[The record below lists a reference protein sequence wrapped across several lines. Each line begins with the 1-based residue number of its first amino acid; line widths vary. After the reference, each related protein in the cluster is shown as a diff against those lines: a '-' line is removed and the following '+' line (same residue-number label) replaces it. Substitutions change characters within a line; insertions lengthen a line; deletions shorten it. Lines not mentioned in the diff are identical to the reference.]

1 MPIAEKL
8 VLPQGYGQT
17 TETLAWERVRAQLE
31 QAKQYCL
38 PPTARTGARTWCR
51 STACAG
57 QRHIRDDETPQL
69 V

>member
-57 QRHIRDDETPQL
+57 QRHIRDDETP
-69 V
+69 